1 MINDKYLNEKSD
13 NDKGGTKCMAATVK
27 SCCFGTMEKGIK
39 AVWEITNKC
48 DQNCSHCCNIS
59 RRQGNDISYEQ
70 ACDIVDNLHQNGIKR
85 IILSGGEPFLYDGVF
100 ELSNYIVKKGM
111 EVSFSSNGML
121 MKKYKKEIIKLNP
134 TKIIVSLDG
143 FSSASY
149 DVFRGVENGFN
160 RVIDSIESIY
170 KDVTIEINTI
180 INKLGINELGKL
192 MNYAKTRNI
201 KVNLSSMIQTQNCN
215 NSDHNFSDSEFA
227 DAVIGIEEVN
237 KVRLG
242 HGNLSV
248 CMAGEKIIGITSL
261 GYFTPCLWISNFTS
275 DFNCNNISDIKII
288 REIQNDVFPICKNC
302 DIVSCGKGCAAV
314 AIGHKSKI
322 DSLCVKYRSC

>member
-1 MINDKYLNEKSD
+1 MDAI
-13 NDKGGTKCMAATVK
+13 VK
-27 SCCFGTMEKGIK
+27 SCFFGTIENGIK

-70 ACDIVDNLHQNGIKR
+70 ACDIVDNLHQNGITR
-85 IILSGGEPFLYDGVF
+85 IILSGGEPFLYNSVF

-134 TKIIVSLDG
+134 LKIVVSLDG
-143 FSSASY
+143 FSSDSY
-149 DVFRGVENGFN
+149 DVFRGVEKGFN
-160 RVIDSIESIY
+160 RVIESVDSIY
-170 KDVTIEINTI
+170 KDVTIEIHTV
-180 INKLGINELGKL
+180 INKLNINELGKL

-201 KVNLSSMIQTQNCN
+201 KVTLSSMMQTQICDN
-215 NSDHNFSDSEFA
+215 NTHKFNDNEFV
-227 DAVIGIEEVN
+227 DEIIGFEEAN
-237 KVRLG
+237 KVRLA

-261 GYFTPCLWISNFTS
+261 GFFTPCLWISNFTS
-275 DFNCNNISDIKII
+275 IFNCTNISDIKKI

-302 DIVSCGKGCAAV
+302 DIVRCGKGCAAV
-314 AIGHKSKI
+314 AIGQKNKT
-322 DSLCVKYRSC
+322 DSLCVKHKNC